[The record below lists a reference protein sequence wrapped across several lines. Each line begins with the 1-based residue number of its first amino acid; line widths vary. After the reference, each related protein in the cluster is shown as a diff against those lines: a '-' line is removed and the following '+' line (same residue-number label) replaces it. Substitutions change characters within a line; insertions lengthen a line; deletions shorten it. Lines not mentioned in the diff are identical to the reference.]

1 MINVV
6 TWNMQGGGG
15 TDTVKNAIVQQF
27 FNRRFD
33 AICLQ
38 EMTNPLESFSLR
50 EMEPNGVVI
59 AYPPPPT
66 RTPHALNNYFCYYKR
81 WGVNP
86 RCSLA
91 IYTRAYTH
99 DCGAISLPADLGGAG
114 QRPMLWVRVAPH
126 YYVASIHL
134 SQDAPGTMW
143 HRFEYFK
150 NELAFLMVAGS
161 SCIIA
166 GDYNPP
172 PDYIEAH
179 HAAELPHFTFTPAH
193 VPTQQNGLRLDYVYS
208 DTPMVTNLQYSLA
221 FPSDHRI
228 LNFRVH

>member
-15 TDTVKNAIVQQF
+15 TDTAKNAIVQQL
-27 FNRRFD
+27 FNGGFD

-38 EMTNPLESFSLR
+38 EMTNPLGSFSLW
-50 EMEPNGVVI
+50 EAAGHDGVEI
-59 AYPPPPT
+59 AYPPPT
-66 RTPHALNNYFCYYKR
+66 GRPHVLNNYFCYYLR
-81 WGVNP
+81 WGTNNP

-91 IYTRAYTH
+91 IYTKGLALAY
-99 DCGAISLPADLGGAG
+99 GVIPLPPILGGAG

-134 SQDAPGTMW
+134 SHAAPGMMW
-143 HRFEYFK
+143 DRFEHFR
-150 NELAFLMVAGS
+150 NRLAALLPPGTHV
-161 SCIIA
+161 IA
-166 GDYNPP
+166 GDYNLS

-179 HAAELPHFTFTPAH
+179 HAAELPHFTFTPVL

-208 DTPMVTNLQYSLA
+208 DAVVTNLQYSTA

-228 LNFRVH
+228 LIFTVH